1 MRKDKQEDM
10 LTQEAKAWGRTML
23 ALYLRVTPEIIRND
37 MTKGNSRREGLIWL
51 PYPESE
57 STEGSQGRDSNQTE
71 T

>member
-1 MRKDKQEDM
+1 M
-10 LTQEAKAWGRTML
+10 LTQEAKAWRRTML

-51 PYPESE
+51 LYPESE
-57 STEGSQGRDSNQTE
+57 STEESQGRDSNQTE